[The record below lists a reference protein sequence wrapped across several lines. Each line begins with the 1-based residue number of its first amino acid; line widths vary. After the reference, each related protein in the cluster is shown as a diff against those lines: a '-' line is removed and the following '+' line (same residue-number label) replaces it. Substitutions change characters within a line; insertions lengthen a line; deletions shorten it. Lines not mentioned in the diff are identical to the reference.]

1 MSDEAETPAQDT
13 RHAVTAPSDRD
24 RWCQAMEARCAE
36 EGYFEPVGDR
46 HWAWFHDDGPA
57 LVVTFETLDSILA
70 REGQVSFGHSVA
82 AQRGW
87 SHLCLISDGETWF
100 RDDRVYRYFDRLV
113 DEGFFEDF
121 DNVLFFGTGSGA
133 HAACAFAVCAPGAA
147 VLAVQP
153 RATLD
158 PAVTG
163 WDDRFARLRRLDF
176 TSRYGFAPDMVE
188 GAAAVWLIY
197 DPALKADLIHAALFR
212 GPHVHHLRAR
222 FAGNRLEDTL
232 TSMGVLPR
240 LLTEACEGT
249 LTPHIFA
256 RLWRRR
262 LRNLPFLKELLARTE
277 AAQSQRR
284 LWVLCR
290 ALNTRVNLPRARR
303 LYGRLHAHYAT
314 PAERAD
320 AGAWAE
326 D

>member
-1 MSDEAETPAQDT
+1 MQGDWLGQPDAFDEA
-13 RHAVTAPSDRD
+13 
-24 RWCQAMEARCAE
+24 
-36 EGYFEPVGDR
+36 
-46 HWAWFHDDGPA
+46 
-57 LVVTFETLDSILA
+57 LA
-70 REGQVSFGHSVA
+70 RRLGEVTNLRFRSVLTA
-82 AQRGW
+82 RP
-87 SHLCLISDGETWF
+87 
-100 RDDRVYRYFDRLV
+100 R
-113 DEGFFEDF
+113 
-121 DNVLFFGTGSGA
+121 
-133 HAACAFAVCAPGAA
+133 A
-147 VLAVQP
+147 VLEADYGIPRRYLNGIMSPWAVKRLEEFGGDLSRATLAASIVKVGGAVQP
-153 RATLD
+153 IINL
-158 PAVTG
+158 
-163 WDDRFARLRRLDF
+163 LRDHLL
-176 TSRYGFAPDMVE
+176 E
-188 GAAAVWLIY
+188 
-197 DPALKADLIHAALFR
+197 ADLIHAALFR

-222 FAGNRLEDTL
+222 FAGNRLEDAL

>member
-1 MSDEAETPAQDT
+1 MSDEAETTAQDT
-13 RHAVTAPSDRD
+13 PRAITAPPNRAD
-24 RWCQAMEARCAE
+24 WFQAMEDRCAE

-46 HWAWFHDDGPA
+46 HWAWFHDDGPN
-57 LVVTFETLDSILA
+57 LIVSFETLESVLA
-70 REGQVSFGHSVA
+70 REGRLSFGHSVA
-82 AQRGW
+82 AARGW

-121 DNVLFFGTGSGA
+121 DNVLFYGSASGA
-133 HAACAFAVCAPGAA
+133 HAACAFAVCAPGA
-147 VLAVQP
+147 VVMAVQP

-176 TSRYGFAPDMVE
+176 SSRYGFGPDMIE

-197 DPALKADLIHAALFR
+197 DPATKADLIHAALYR
-212 GPHVHHLRAR
+212 GSHVHHLRAR
-222 FAGNRLEDTL
+222 FAGNRLEDAL
-232 TSMGVLPR
+232 TTMGILPR
-240 LLTEACEGT
+240 LMTEACEGT
-249 LTPHIFA
+249 LTPQVFT

-290 ALNTRVNLPRARR
+290 ALNSRVNLPRARR
-303 LYGRLHAHYAT
+303 LFGRLQPLYAT
-314 PAERAD
+314 AADRAE
-320 AGAWAE
+320 AGDWAG